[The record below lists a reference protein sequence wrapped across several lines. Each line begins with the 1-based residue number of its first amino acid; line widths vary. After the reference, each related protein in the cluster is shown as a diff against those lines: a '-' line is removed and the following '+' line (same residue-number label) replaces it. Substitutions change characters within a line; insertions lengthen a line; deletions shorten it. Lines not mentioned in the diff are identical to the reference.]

1 MGVVWIRIFRSAKL
15 IYRIFGITYWLVTR
29 WTQTRRASSL
39 LGELVLFSRRRRRLL
54 VPLGRLCAVKRSA
67 PRFRGACDF
76 PSSAT
81 GGGARFDCWDVPG
94 FLEAGLRV
102 SSVWGMVKGCG
113 LGRMQR
119 FCEGSIVANVGLI
132 GHFLNK
138 IPALIASFFQDCV
151 TK

>member
-1 MGVVWIRIFRSAKL
+1 MPRLYWGNWFCFRAAGGWRL
-15 IYRIFGITYWLVTR
+15 FVT
-29 WTQTRRASSL
+29 W
-39 LGELVLFSRRRRRLL
+39 GGY
-54 VPLGRLCAVKRSA
+54 VPLGGSA

-76 PSSAT
+76 RYSAT
-81 GGGARFDCWDVPG
+81 GGGGGVRFDCWDIQG

-113 LGRMQR
+113 MGHMQR
-119 FCEGSIVANVGLI
+119 SCEGSIVANVGLI
-132 GHFLNK
+132 GHFPNK